1 MHISY
6 FLKAF
11 FSLHFFITSSHGF
24 ILASEPG
31 PQSSVIDRRN
41 VSAPKTFKGFDNG
54 VNASS
59 QIDPVEDPMASL
71 EPEWPVVCSAPSR
84 RFSRPLDELSCLHI
98 ATQIETSPGATSF
111 RIYSGGDRVSW
122 VHGNCHIFMRGLG
135 TGSTDVFKPVL
146 IARNVRRILQI
157 CARGRL
163 GGATNV
169 GPRKR
174 FVLVVSSSLLAPT
187 ETVAIS

>member
-11 FSLHFFITSSHGF
+11 FSLHLFITSSYGF

-31 PQSSVIDRRN
+31 AQSSVIDRRN

-59 QIDPVEDPMASL
+59 QINPVEDPMATL

-84 RFSRPLDELSCLHI
+84 RFARPLDEQSCLHL
-98 ATQIETSPGATSF
+98 ATVIETSPGATSF
-111 RIYSGGDRVSW
+111 RIYSGQQRLSW
-122 VHGNCHIFMRGLG
+122 IHGNCHIFMRGLG
-135 TGSTDVFKPVL
+135 TGTTDVFKPVL
-146 IARNVRRILQI
+146 IARNIRRILHI
-157 CARGRL
+157 CASERL

-174 FVLVVSSSLLAPT
+174 FVLVVSSSLLDPT